1 MLCGGVKKLSYFHR
15 PVRLIAFISFVLLTA
30 VLTPVHSL
38 EVGPKVE
45 WSRTFGGPYGDGS
58 WYLQETKD
66 EGYILVGNTAT
77 LGEGSDLWLIKTDR
91 EGNPLWNKTFGGSGE
106 DIGYF
111 VHETRDNGYIIT
123 GSTESYGIGEERLW
137 LLKTDG
143 NGSKSWTRIYGGFV
157 SSSGDGGWSLDET
170 KDGGY
175 IVTGYTQSRGSGRK
189 DLWLLQIDDQGN
201 EAWDRTY
208 GGTEDDAG
216 MSVVQ
221 TRDDGY
227 IVAGRTASFGKGGD
241 DVWLLKMDSRGK
253 EVWNTTFGGTND
265 DAAFQVVE
273 LIDGY
278 ALVGRTESGSD
289 KMRIILIKTNLEGKK
304 VWERAY
310 KGSAG
315 TSLQPTSD
323 GGFIIIG
330 RIDNEESGRDALV
343 IKTDS
348 IGREE
353 WALPLGGAR
362 DDIGTSIV
370 ESSDGSYVFAGITDS
385 EGLGAEDAW
394 LVKLRTEAKNLTD
407 AVDMQNATTLMDRKV
422 IESEFALNLAY
433 TNTSNPSS
441 NITKDINSD
450 ITRIDI
456 SDGNPEKKSSELAEG
471 NDPDS
476 SRRLSDIEKIFKD
489 RLR

>member
-15 PVRLIAFISFVLLTA
+15 LVRSIAIILFVLLTA

-38 EVGPKVE
+38 EVGPEVE
-45 WSRTFGGPYGDGS
+45 WSRTLGGPYGDGS
-58 WYLQETKD
+58 WSLQETKD

-111 VHETRDNGYIIT
+111 VHETRNNGYIIT

-137 LLKTDG
+137 LIKTDG

-175 IVTGYTQSRGSGRK
+175 IVTGYTQSRGLGRK

-201 EAWDRTY
+201 EEWDRTY

-253 EVWNTTFGGTND
+253 EVWNTTFGGIKD

-278 ALVGRTESGSD
+278 ALVGRTESGPD
-289 KMRIILIKTNLEGKK
+289 KMRIILIKTNLDGKK

-315 TSLQPTSD
+315 TSLQQTSD

-343 IKTDS
+343 IKTNS

-353 WALPLGGAR
+353 WALPLGGER

-370 ESSDGSYVFAGITDS
+370 ESRDGSYVLAGITSS
-385 EGLGAEDAW
+385 EGQGAEDAW
-394 LVKLRTEAKNLTD
+394 LVKLRTEDKNLTD
-407 AVDMQNATTLMDRKV
+407 AVDMQNATTSMDRKV
-422 IESEFALNLAY
+422 VESKFALNVAY
-433 TNTSNPSS
+433 TNTSNMSS
-441 NITKDINSD
+441 NITADIDANVVGIGISNRNS
-450 ITRIDI
+450 
-456 SDGNPEKKSSELAEG
+456 EKKSIELAEG
-471 NDPDS
+471 NDPNA